1 VEDSLTPYARTGQ
14 DRKARLLAIGGEGA
28 IALYINSWGRLR
40 DNGTTR
46 AKCLHG
52 FVCDPDGAI
61 TEFDPPNASKT
72 VTTSLTASCG
82 FQGREGLFREITH
95 NDFSCSR

>member
-46 AKCLHG
+46 AKC
-52 FVCDPDGAI
+52 F
-61 TEFDPPNASKT
+61 T
-72 VTTSLTASCG
+72 VSCVILTVPSRSLILQMRAR
-82 FQGREGLFREITH
+82 Q
-95 NDFSCSR
+95 